1 MAKWTEQEISILK
14 ANWKSMMNF
23 QLNKIIPNHSTD
35 SIRKKLKSLGIKLN
49 SDDLAWRA
57 KHAQSFVNTANIC
70 KVDQNI
76 TIKDLD
82 NVVLQVLLGS
92 MLGDGGCNKQS
103 NNRKNYRFCENHGL
117 KQTGYLQWKSNILSL
132 FQPKFYVRKKSVNLI
147 ALTHPVFTMLHEKF
161 YLHSMGPKSLIP
173 MELLSEIDLLGFMI
187 WYLDD
192 GNLGS
197 SKKNSNP
204 NLNIA
209 AKGWNYDGLINLTN
223 FLNDKYGLSI
233 YVYTCKYKDNDIN
246 KVVKIPAKDRSFIFS
261 EWQKLAKDL
270 ELPQEM
276 WYKLNLK

>member
-1 MAKWTEQEISILK
+1 
-14 ANWKSMMNF
+14 
-23 QLNKIIPNHSTD
+23 
-35 SIRKKLKSLGIKLN
+35 
-49 SDDLAWRA
+49 
-57 KHAQSFVNTANIC
+57 
-70 KVDQNI
+70 
-76 TIKDLD
+76 
-82 NVVLQVLLGS
+82 
-92 MLGDGGCNKQS
+92 
-103 NNRKNYRFCENHGL
+103 
-117 KQTGYLQWKSNILSL
+117 
-132 FQPKFYVRKKSVNLI
+132 
-147 ALTHPVFTMLHEKF
+147 
-161 YLHSMGPKSLIP
+161 MGPKSLIP

-261 EWQKLAKDL
+261 GWQKLAKDL